1 MDYKLGCL
9 SVDKRTVFRE
19 RSSSNSVSFWK
30 QIMFKDK
37 YANTFSSRMDAIV
50 FAILQI
56 FFATRVVLISFPDLL
71 WTKLRP
77 REIWSRDVFR
87 PIARERVD
95 RQCSGCSRPVVLAVS
110 AEMTVRK
117 HPVKRKTSD
126 LLRYQQSDFIKLLQE
141 NI

>member
-1 MDYKLGCL
+1 
-9 SVDKRTVFRE
+9 VDKRTVFRE

-37 YANTFSSRMDAIV
+37 YANIFSSRMNAIV
-50 FAILQI
+50 FAILEI

-95 RQCSGCSRPVVLAVS
+95 CQCSGCSWPVSWLGG
-110 AEMTVRK
+110 
-117 HPVKRKTSD
+117 
-126 LLRYQQSDFIKLLQE
+126 LLQMFLCIIVVSYVIE
-141 NI
+141 TKDM